1 MTTARYQI
9 PRDGL
14 SADQLRAC
22 ETFTRLTGHPL
33 QGPFAVWLDRPH
45 LILPL
50 LGVFDALR
58 TKVDLDVR
66 LQKLMILA
74 VARHWSAQFE
84 WHTHAPLARKA
95 GVTEDVISAIAHRQ
109 PVTFERDDERV
120 VYAVVQELNETRA
133 LTDETFAAAER
144 VLGHSVLVEL
154 IVAMGYFVMIAITLN
169 AFRVLPAN
177 GAEPLPK
184 G

>member
-1 MTTARYQI
+1 MTAPRYQI
-9 PRDGL
+9 QHSGL
-14 SADQLRAC
+14 TAEQVRAC

-50 LGVFDALR
+50 LDVFDALR
-58 TKVDLDVR
+58 TRVDLDVR

-95 GVTEDVISAIAHRQ
+95 GVTEDVISAIANRQ
-109 PVTFERDDERV
+109 QVTFECEDERV

-133 LTDETFAAAER
+133 LTDETFASAER

-177 GAEPLPK
+177 GAEPLPT